1 MPFARTHIQNKNTN
15 LSFEYLQVMKSIF
28 LFVAIAVFG
37 FSKSQNIKIDTLLTD
52 NISIRAIEVYDGKVW
67 YAGSQS
73 KFGFVKIKNPKDKSQ
88 IKLNSKNQEFRVLA
102 RFKEGFFETVNIGSP
117 AQFYGVSSVNLS
129 VSELMRFSDST
140 TFYDCFKVNN
150 TNNNGLAI
158 SDPFADGKPNFFI
171 TSKDK
176 KMVNDTYR
184 NVPTYAKGE
193 AHFAA
198 SNSNIAMQGNKVWI
212 ATGGTKA
219 RIFKFDWVKPYDWEV
234 YEMPIVQ
241 GTPSQGIYSIDFAD
255 ENFGIAVGGDYKNQ
269 SENINNI
276 ATTNDGGKTWQIQAS
291 GQNAGYST
299 CVKIKPKSKG
309 KEIVA
314 LGDGHISYSKD
325 FGKIWTKISDEK
337 GFYTCE
343 WLDAKTLILA
353 GKNKIAK
360 LSFLD

>member
-1 MPFARTHIQNKNTN
+1 
-15 LSFEYLQVMKSIF
+15 MKSFF
-28 LFVAIAVFG
+28 LFVSLTIFG

-73 KFGFVKIKNPKDKSQ
+73 KFGFVDFQKPANKKQ
-88 IKLNSKNQEFRVLA
+88 IKINELNQEFRVLA
-102 RFKEGFFETVNIGSP
+102 RFKDGAFQTVNIGSP
-117 AQFYGVSSVNLS
+117 AQFYNIDKNFKIT
-129 VSELMRFSDST
+129 ELLKLTDST
-140 TFYDCFKVNN
+140 TFYDSYKVDPK
-150 TNNNGLAI
+150 TNNGLAI
-158 SDPFADGKPNFFI
+158 SDPFKNGRVDFY
-171 TSKDK
+171 
-176 KMVNDTYR
+176 MVENGSPMDIAAEL
-184 NVPTYAKGE
+184 PTYAKGE

-219 RIFKFDWVKPYDWEV
+219 RIFKFDWSRISRWEV
-234 YEMPIVQ
+234 FETPFVQ
-241 GTPSQGIYSIDFAD
+241 GTSSQGIYSIDFAD

-309 KEIVA
+309 KEIIA
-314 LGDGHISYSKD
+314 LGDNHISYSQD
-325 FGKIWTKISDEK
+325 FGKTWTKISDEK

-343 WLDAKTLILA
+343 WLDAKTVVLA
-353 GKNKIAK
+353 GKDKISK

>member
-1 MPFARTHIQNKNTN
+1 
-15 LSFEYLQVMKSIF
+15 MKSFF
-28 LFVAIAVFG
+28 LFVSLAIFG

-52 NISIRAIEVYDGKVW
+52 NISIRAIEIHNGKVW

-73 KFGFVKIKNPKDKSQ
+73 KFGYVDIKNSKQQKQ
-88 IKLNSKNQEFRVLA
+88 IKINELNQEFRVLA
-102 RFKEGFFETVNIGSP
+102 RFKDGSFQTVNIGSP
-117 AQFYGVSSVNLS
+117 AQFYSINKDFKI
-129 VSELMRFSDST
+129 SELAKFTDST
-140 TFYDCFKVNN
+140 TFYDSYKIDSK
-150 TNNNGLAI
+150 TNNGLAI
-158 SDPFADGKPNFFI
+158 SDPFSNGKIDFYMVVNGDPI
-171 TSKDK
+171 DIIDK
-176 KMVNDTYR
+176 L
-184 NVPTYAKGE
+184 PTYAKGE

-198 SNSNIAMQGNKVWI
+198 SNSNIAMQGDKVWI
-212 ATGGTKA
+212 ATGGIKA
-219 RIFKFDWVKPYDWEV
+219 RVFKFDWSKVSKWEAF
-234 YEMPIVQ
+234 ETPFVQ
-241 GTPSQGIYSIDFAD
+241 GTSSQGIYSIDFAD

-325 FGKIWTKISDEK
+325 FGKTWTKISDAK
-337 GFYTCE
+337 DFYTCA
-343 WLDAKTLILA
+343 WLDAKTLVLA